1 MATIKDSWQGKTALI
16 TGGSSGIGLA
26 VGRSLAE
33 KGANVWLLARGV
45 EGLNSALESMKYDE
59 SQFCGTIS
67 ADVSDW
73 DQVSAAVAQIES
85 EIGVPD
91 LVVNSAGVAHP
102 GYFQDLGIEIFHWMM
117 DVNYFGTVYICKA
130 VVPGMVARGSGH
142 IVNISSG
149 AGFIGRYGYSAY
161 GATKYAVRGFTD
173 VLRSELK
180 PLGIKV
186 SIAFPPDTDTPQL
199 DYERGFQP
207 PETKALAGIASLIS
221 PTWENMSTTMSPEEV
236 ADSIMHQV
244 ERGRYMILPG
254 FEMKLLYWLDRILGS
269 GIYPIF
275 DWLIARAQ
283 RINQQGN

>member
-1 MATIKDSWQGKTALI
+1 MATSKDSWQGKTALI

-26 VGRSLAE
+26 VARSLAE

-45 EGLNSALESMKYDE
+45 DGLNSALESMKYNE
-59 SQFCGTIS
+59 SQYCGTIS

-73 DQVSAAVAQIES
+73 DQISAAVTQIES

-91 LVVNSAGVAHP
+91 LVVNSAGVAQP

-207 PETKALAGIASLIS
+207 PETRALAGIASLIS
-221 PTWENMSTTMSPEEV
+221 PRWENMSTTLSPEEV

-254 FEMKLLYWLDRILGS
+254 FEMKLLYWLDRLLGS
-269 GIYPIF
+269 GIYPIL
-275 DWLIARAQ
+275 DWLIVRAQ
-283 RINQQGN
+283 RINQQGK

>member
-16 TGGSSGIGLA
+16 SGGSSGIGLA

-45 EGLNSALESMKYDE
+45 DRLNSALESMKYDD
-59 SQFCGTIS
+59 SQYCGTIS

-73 DQVSAAVAQIES
+73 DQVLAAVAQIES

-207 PETKALAGIASLIS
+207 PETRALAGIASLIS
-221 PTWENMSTTMSPEEV
+221 PRWENMSTTLSPEEV

-254 FEMKLLYWLDRILGS
+254 FEMKLLYWLDRLLGS
-269 GIYPIF
+269 GIYPIL
-275 DWLIARAQ
+275 DWLIVRAQ

>member
-45 EGLNSALESMKYDE
+45 DGLNSALESMKYND
-59 SQFCGTIS
+59 SQYCGTIS

-73 DQVSAAVAQIES
+73 DQVLAAVAQIES

-207 PETKALAGIASLIS
+207 SETRALAGIASLIS
-221 PTWENMSTTMSPEEV
+221 PRWENMSTTLSPEEV

-254 FEMKLLYWLDRILGS
+254 FEMKLLYWLDRLLGS
-269 GIYPIF
+269 GIYPIL
-275 DWLIARAQ
+275 DWLIVRAQ
-283 RINQQGN
+283 RINQQ

>member
-45 EGLNSALESMKYDE
+45 DGLNSALESMKYDE

-207 PETKALAGIASLIS
+207 PETRALAGIASLIS
-221 PTWENMSTTMSPEEV
+221 PRWENMSTTLSPEEV

-254 FEMKLLYWLDRILGS
+254 FEMKLLYWLDRLLGS
-269 GIYPIF
+269 GIYPIL
-275 DWLIARAQ
+275 DWLIVRAQ

>member
-1 MATIKDSWQGKTALI
+1 MATSKDSWQGKTALI

-73 DQVSAAVAQIES
+73 DQVSTAVAQIES

-149 AGFIGRYGYSAY
+149 AVFIGRYGYSAY

-207 PETKALAGIASLIS
+207 PETRALAGIASLIS
-221 PTWENMSTTMSPEEV
+221 PRWENMSTTLSPEEV

-254 FEMKLLYWLDRILGS
+254 FEMKLLYWLDRLLGS
-269 GIYPIF
+269 GIYPIL
-275 DWLIARAQ
+275 DWLIVRAQ

>member
-1 MATIKDSWQGKTALI
+1 MRYNDSQ
-16 TGGSSGIGLA
+16 
-26 VGRSLAE
+26 
-33 KGANVWLLARGV
+33 
-45 EGLNSALESMKYDE
+45 Y
-59 SQFCGTIS
+59 CGTIS
-67 ADVSDW
+67 AEVSDW
-73 DQVSAAVAQIES
+73 DQVSTAVAQIES

-117 DVNYFGTVYICKA
+117 DVNYFGTVYTCKA

-207 PETKALAGIASLIS
+207 PETRALAGIASLIS
-221 PTWENMSTTMSPEEV
+221 PRWENMSTTLSPEEV

-254 FEMKLLYWLDRILGS
+254 FEMKLLYWLDRLLGS
-269 GIYPIF
+269 GIYPIL
-275 DWLIARAQ
+275 DWLIVRAQ

>member
-1 MATIKDSWQGKTALI
+1 MATSKDSWQGKTALI

-45 EGLNSALESMKYDE
+45 DGLNSALESMKYDE

-149 AGFIGRYGYSAY
+149 AVFIGRYGYSAY
-161 GATKYAVRGFTD
+161 GATKHAVRGFTD

-207 PETKALAGIASLIS
+207 PETRALAGIASLIS
-221 PTWENMSTTMSPEEV
+221 PRWENMSTTMSPEEV

-254 FEMKLLYWLDRILGS
+254 FEMKLLYWLDRLLGS
-269 GIYPIF
+269 GIYPIL
-275 DWLIARAQ
+275 DWLIVRAQ

>member
-1 MATIKDSWQGKTALI
+1 MATSKDSWQGKTALI

-45 EGLNSALESMKYDE
+45 DRLNSALESMRYND
-59 SQFCGTIS
+59 SQYCGTIS

-73 DQVSAAVAQIES
+73 DQVSTAVAQIES

-207 PETKALAGIASLIS
+207 PETRALAGIASLIS
-221 PTWENMSTTMSPEEV
+221 PRWENMSTTLSPEEV

-254 FEMKLLYWLDRILGS
+254 FEMKLLYWLDRLLGS
-269 GIYPIF
+269 GIYPIL
-275 DWLIARAQ
+275 DWLIVRAQ

>member
-1 MATIKDSWQGKTALI
+1 MATSKDYWQGKIALI

-26 VGRSLAE
+26 VARSLAE
-33 KGANVWLLARGV
+33 QGAHVWLLARGV
-45 EGLNSALESMKYDE
+45 EGLKSALESLKCRE
-59 SQFCGTIS
+59 GQHCGTIS

-73 DQVSAAVAQIES
+73 DQVSSAVVQVES

-102 GYFQDLGIEIFHWMM
+102 GYFQDLGVEIFHWMM
-117 DVNYFGTVYICKA
+117 EVNYYGTVYVCKA

-149 AGFIGRYGYSAY
+149 AEFIGRYGYTAY

-180 PLGIKV
+180 PLGINV
-186 SIAFPPDTDTPQL
+186 SIVFPPDTDTPQL
-199 DYERGFQP
+199 AYEKEYQP

-221 PTWENMSTTMSPEEV
+221 PTWAAMSTLMSPEEV
-236 ADSIMHQV
+236 ADSIMLQV

-254 FEMKLLYWLDRILGS
+254 FEIKLLFWSSRILGS
-269 GIYPIF
+269 GIYPIL
-275 DWLIARAQ
+275 DWMIARAQ
-283 RINQQGN
+283 RDNQQGG

>member
-1 MATIKDSWQGKTALI
+1 MAASKDYWQGKIALI

-26 VGRSLAE
+26 VAQYLSLR
-33 KGANVWLLARGV
+33 GAHVWLLARGE
-45 EGLNSALESMKYDE
+45 EGLKSALESLKSNE
-59 SQFCGTIS
+59 TQHCGTIS

-73 DQVSAAVAQIES
+73 DQVSSAVAQVES

-102 GYFQDLGIEIFHWMM
+102 GYFQDLGVEIFHWMM
-117 DVNYFGTVYICKA
+117 DVNYYGTVYVCKA

-149 AGFIGRYGYSAY
+149 AAFIGRYGYTAY

-173 VLRSELK
+173 VLRLELK
-180 PLGIKV
+180 PLGINV
-186 SIAFPPDTDTPQL
+186 SIVFPPDVDTPQL
-199 DYERGFQP
+199 AYEKEYQP

-221 PTWENMSTTMSPEEV
+221 PSWEDMSTLMPPEEL
-236 ADSIMHQV
+236 ADSILPQI
-244 ERGRYMILPG
+244 EQGRYIILPG
-254 FEMKLLYWLDRILGS
+254 FEMKLLYWLSGFIGS

-283 RINQQGN
+283 RDI

>member
-1 MATIKDSWQGKTALI
+1 MAASKDYWQGKIALI

-26 VGRSLAE
+26 VAQYLSLR
-33 KGANVWLLARGV
+33 GAHVWLLARGE
-45 EGLNSALESMKYDE
+45 EGLKSALESLKSNE
-59 SQFCGTIS
+59 TQHCGTIS

-73 DQVSAAVAQIES
+73 DQVSSAVAQVES

-102 GYFQDLGIEIFHWMM
+102 GYFQDLGVEIFHWMM
-117 DVNYFGTVYICKA
+117 DVNYYGTVYVCKA

-149 AGFIGRYGYSAY
+149 AGFIGRYGYTAY

-173 VLRSELK
+173 VLRLELK
-180 PLGIKV
+180 PLGINV
-186 SIAFPPDTDTPQL
+186 SIVFPPDVDTPQL
-199 DYERGFQP
+199 AYEKEYQP

-221 PTWENMSTTMSPEEV
+221 PSWEDMLTLMPPEEL
-236 ADSIMHQV
+236 ADSIMPQI
-244 ERGRYMILPG
+244 EQGRYIILPG
-254 FEMKLLYWLDRILGS
+254 FEMKLLYWLSGFIGS

-275 DWLIARAQ
+275 DWLIARTQ
-283 RINQQGN
+283 RDI

>member
-1 MATIKDSWQGKTALI
+1 MAASKDYWQSKIALI

-26 VGRSLAE
+26 VAQYLSLQ
-33 KGANVWLLARGV
+33 GAHVWLLARDE
-45 EGLNSALESMKYDE
+45 EGLKSALDSLSSNEVQK
-59 SQFCGTIS
+59 CGTIS

-73 DQVSAAVAQIES
+73 DQVSSAVAQVES

-102 GYFQDLGIEIFHWMM
+102 GYFQDLGVEIFHWMM

-130 VVPGMVARGSGH
+130 VVPGMVARGTGH

-149 AGFIGRYGYSAY
+149 AGFIGRYGYTAY

-173 VLRSELK
+173 ALRLELK
-180 PLGIKV
+180 PLGINV
-186 SIAFPPDTDTPQL
+186 SIVFPPDVDTPQL
-199 DYERGFQP
+199 AYEKEYQP
-207 PETKALAGIASLIS
+207 PETKAQAGIASLIS
-221 PTWENMSTTMSPEEV
+221 PSWEDMSTLMPPEEL
-236 ADSIMHQV
+236 ADSIMPQIKQ
-244 ERGRYMILPG
+244 GRYIILPG
-254 FEMKLLYWLDRILGS
+254 FEMKLLYWLSGFIGS

-283 RINQQGN
+283 RDI

>member
-45 EGLNSALESMKYDE
+45 DGLNSALESMKYDE

-73 DQVSAAVAQIES
+73 DQVLAAVAQIES

-207 PETKALAGIASLIS
+207 PETRALAGIASLIS
-221 PTWENMSTTMSPEEV
+221 PRWENMSTTLSPEEV

-254 FEMKLLYWLDRILGS
+254 FEMKLLYWLDRLLGS
-269 GIYPIF
+269 GIYPIL
-275 DWLIARAQ
+275 DWLIVRAQ

>member
-45 EGLNSALESMKYDE
+45 DGLNSALESMKYDD
-59 SQFCGTIS
+59 SQYCGTIS

-73 DQVSAAVAQIES
+73 DQVLAAVAQIES

-207 PETKALAGIASLIS
+207 PETRALAGIASLIS
-221 PTWENMSTTMSPEEV
+221 PRWENMSTTLSPEEV